1 MREENTHFSCRIC
14 EKWAVQP
21 CALHTYDK
29 DTREIGSRVE
39 PEDPSRLAPGVEV
52 AGVVAVG
59 DTVVSLAD
67 VAEAGNIVEPSS
79 TADVFTGVVGASRED
94 SEEVLETGV
103 VVMRN
108 GSGVNIVGLMR
119 TNLPSSP
126 SLAILPPVVGGAQKS
141 ILDDHGS
148 RSRCGQREAISP
160 ALISALWVA
169 TLVISASSRWCIVK
183 DCTYVV
189 VDLRIVNVS
198 SGAMVDQVD
207 VETEPDVRLLSSLSR
222 LGRMTSC

>member
-79 TADVFTGVVGASRED
+79 TADVFTGVVGASRGD

-108 GSGVNIVGLMR
+108 GSGVNIVGLMESKPVLLDSI
-119 TNLPSSP
+119 TVSENQSSKF
-126 SLAILPPVVGGAQKS
+126 AQLGHTS
-141 ILDDHGS
+141 S
-148 RSRCGQREAISP
+148 C
-160 ALISALWVA
+160 
-169 TLVISASSRWCIVK
+169 SRW
-183 DCTYVV
+183 
-189 VDLRIVNVS
+189 S
-198 SGAMVDQVD
+198 SK
-207 VETEPDVRLLSSLSR
+207 EYFR
-222 LGRMTSC
+222 